1 MTIGNEKLK
10 IYYEVQNEEELYRAF
25 TAYEKLFNFQKN
37 ILETKRNLY
46 DEYLL
51 NSVANYAKN
60 KQILVDL
67 DDKEVEER
75 KRDEEEA
82 KRVGDN
88 IDVIDMI
95 YEKRIKEIDERCQSL
110 EDLNKEK
117 SKKF

>member
-1 MTIGNEKLK
+1 MIGNERLK
-10 IYYEVQNEEELYRAF
+10 IYYEVENEEELYRAF

-51 NSVANYAKN
+51 NSVANYEKN

-67 DDKEVEER
+67 DAKEVEER

-82 KRVGDN
+82 KRIGDN
-88 IDVIDMI
+88 IDELKKI
-95 YEKRIKEIDERCQSL
+95 YDKRIQEIDERCQYL
-110 EDLNKEK
+110 ENLNKEK